1 MMTKEGSTKV
11 VDFMTFRLDS
21 HARSWP
27 YIKSPSKNA
36 LFH

>member
-1 MMTKEGSTKV
+1 MMTKEGSTKF

-27 YIKSPSKNA
+27 YKSPSKNA